1 MLTSLEV
8 IEASGISRAT
18 LNNYIALGL
27 LPRPVVGSPGADA
40 STRARQI
47 GHFPDGTIA
56 LIERIKELKK
66 RGVAMS
72 DIARQLNLEG
82 FEMPQTTALPETR
95 PAKDKARAAVVSQPS
110 ADAVRAVVPETGPL
124 RLTVDQV
131 PYPAYM
137 VNYNMELTW
146 YNEEA
151 RVELLGSFD
160 KLPADIKERGVL
172 DYLSQGC
179 HGALPENRAAFNQLH
194 QQMGRKRLA
203 AVLGNASFSTIG
215 ALAGVSESDVSPI
228 AELPLCLRN
237 TDGDDAYYRVYASY
251 FREGILVIYAHETA
265 AHHGV
270 LGLLERRDEVIRNL
284 LKKRLPVLTDV
295 AVMVAD
301 LQNSVRIC
309 SELPPEEYFELIN
322 QIWATMEPVFRKY
335 YGTHGKHVGDGMV
348 YYFFPQPD
356 CNYIVNALQCAN
368 EMRAAM
374 RKISKEWQLRKNWLN
389 ELYLNT
395 GLNEGQE
402 WLGIFHV
409 ETKVEFTVLGD
420 TINYAAR
427 LSDFARHGSVWA
439 TKNLLG
445 KLSVEER
452 ARVRFG
458 VKRQDQDG
466 REVFVSA
473 SYSRLSELV
482 DLNSPRHEK
491 LRDIGGV
498 AVTEIVE
505 IEN

>member
-1 MLTSLEV
+1 MLSSLEV
-8 IEASGISRAT
+8 IQITGISRAT

-27 LPRPVVGSPGADA
+27 LPRPLVRNPGSDSG
-40 STRARQI
+40 TRARQI
-47 GHFPDGTIA
+47 GYFPQDTIR
-56 LIERIKELKK
+56 RIDRIRLLKK
-66 RGVAMS
+66 EGVAMA
-72 DIARQLNLEG
+72 DIARQLQQEG
-82 FEMPQTTALPETR
+82 FEMSQPQTLETAQTVQAL
-95 PAKDKARAAVVSQPS
+95 AS
-110 ADAVRAVVPETGPL
+110 ANRTVPISETGPL
-124 RLTVDQV
+124 RLTIDQV

-137 VNYNMELTW
+137 LNYNLELTW

-151 RVELLGSFD
+151 RALLLGSFD
-160 KLPADIKERGVL
+160 RLPADTKERGVL
-172 DYLSQGC
+172 DFFS
-179 HGALPENRAAFNQLH
+179 HGIYGASLENREAFRKLH
-194 QQMGRKRLA
+194 KQMGRERVA
-203 AVLGNASFSTIG
+203 AALGNASLGVTG
-215 ALAGVSESDVSPI
+215 KLAGVSGADGGPI
-228 AELPLCLRN
+228 AELPLVLRN
-237 TDGDDAYYRVYASY
+237 ADSGDECYRVYASY
-251 FREGILVIYAHETA
+251 FREGILVIYTDEA
-265 AHHGV
+265 AGHHGL

-322 QIWATMEPVFRKY
+322 QIWATMEPVFRRY

-356 CNYIVNALQCAN
+356 CDYIYNALRCAN
-368 EMRAAM
+368 EMREAM

-402 WLGIFHV
+402 WLGVFHV

-420 TINYAAR
+420 TINHAAR

-445 KLSVEER
+445 RMSSEER
-452 ARVRFG
+452 KRVRFG
-458 VKRQDQDG
+458 VKRQDQEG
-466 REVFVSA
+466 RELFVNA

-482 DLNSPRHEK
+482 DLASPRYEK
-491 LRDIGGV
+491 LRDIAAL

-505 IEN
+505 VL